1 MATLVD
7 TLQHEQELEIW
18 TLNHQELFKIDCSC
32 NSLVCNNKITLCRAY
47 LECFKAEL
55 VHEADINV
63 LDSPV
68 IGVGDTFVTSL
79 NRIIREANSA
89 ASGRR
94 FPNSTPI
101 INDVRGETPRKRS
114 CRRTSRFELSDDE
127 DNEGLPDLSY
137 GLALFSE
144 EIMKIR

>member
-1 MATLVD
+1 M
-7 TLQHEQELEIW
+7 
-18 TLNHQELFKIDCSC
+18 
-32 NSLVCNNKITLCRAY
+32 
-47 LECFKAEL
+47 
-55 VHEADINV
+55 

-101 INDVRGETPRKRS
+101 INDVRGGTPRKRS
-114 CRRTSRFELSDDE
+114 CRRTGRFDLSDDE

-137 GLALFSE
+137 GLTDNYKTTLRTTLLIPFV
-144 EIMKIR
+144 IPFGIHF